1 MHGCRGTL
9 NHQGSVE
16 NYYGS
21 MSEQDIEVKPGRQNR
36 ILLKPRGVF
45 RVSAIQYSSLEF

>member
-21 MSEQDIEVKPGRQNR
+21 MSEQDIEVKPGRK
-36 ILLKPRGVF
+36 KPNPFKTKGSFSCECNTV
-45 RVSAIQYSSLEF
+45 